1 MTYAACHA
9 TVLTYKGQGVLV
21 DGAPTLGD
29 FQTFFKDLL
38 AAHEATLANPAK
50 FNNFANRLLPPGQ
63 THVDRDALKSRLKA
77 ATEGLR
83 ARFNLN
89 VTDSAYGYGR
99 VDAVGEIF
107 NSTASANINVAANRR
122 PPDAPVSYPFLWGTH
137 QSNVMQWNGFAP
149 NVTKVNDIRIIG
161 PLGRN
166 FGEVLGV
173 FGKIEVKP
181 KANGKTA
188 YRSSLEI
195 GNLIK
200 VEEWLAEL
208 APPPWPGKI
217 FGPLDAAK
225 VAAGKA
231 IYADSKKG
239 NCLACHEVLADPLAC
254 YNAKMIGLED
264 IGTDPGQAKN

>member
-107 NSTASANINVAANRR
+107 NSTASANINVAA
-122 PPDAPVSYPFLWGTH
+122 
-137 QSNVMQWNGFAP
+137 
-149 NVTKVNDIRIIG
+149 I
-161 PLGRN
+161 
-166 FGEVLGV
+166 
-173 FGKIEVKP
+173 
-181 KANGKTA
+181 
-188 YRSSLEI
+188 
-195 GNLIK
+195 
-200 VEEWLAEL
+200 
-208 APPPWPGKI
+208 
-217 FGPLDAAK
+217 
-225 VAAGKA
+225 VAAFSTA
-231 IYADSKKG
+231 KKG
-239 NCLACHEVLADPLAC
+239 TNTAPREP
-254 YNAKMIGLED
+254 
-264 IGTDPGQAKN
+264 